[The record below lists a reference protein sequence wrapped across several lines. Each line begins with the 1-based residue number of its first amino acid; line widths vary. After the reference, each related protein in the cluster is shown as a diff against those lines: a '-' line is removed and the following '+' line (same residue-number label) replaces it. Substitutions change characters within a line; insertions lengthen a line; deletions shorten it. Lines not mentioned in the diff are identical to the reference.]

1 MFSDRNTIHSVAAPL
16 ALLLACSAC
25 GGGPS
30 EAEKQEQIE
39 RQAAVNRETEK
50 LLEELRMQQAALD
63 RAKLCNPLDEEQSQ
77 INSSFA
83 QLRSEYPISTGF
95 LIGCLRNAE
104 NRDAANGCM
113 LTACIGASM
122 GAQNESSGCMDLGTR
137 LVGLSERQANLYQTR
152 RLPEYS
158 NCEATVRS
166 NFDT

>member
-1 MFSDRNTIHSVAAPL
+1 MFANWNSIHSAVAPI

-25 GGGPS
+25 GPS

-39 RQAAVNRETEK
+39 RQQAVNRETER
-50 LLEELRMQQAALD
+50 LLEELRLQQAALE
-63 RAKLCNPLDEEQSQ
+63 RAKLCNPLDDEQSQ
-77 INSSFA
+77 INSSFS

-95 LIGCLRNAE
+95 LIGCLKNAE

-137 LVGLSERQANLYQTR
+137 LVGLSERQANLYRKR